1 MVKGSKTLPPL
12 GSDGT
17 PLLPLQLLDV
27 MAGDG
32 KLKSGGGVSGTLQER
47 EEHACWL
54 DVLRPWKDQD
64 TAAEE
69 LTSAWRRWGSAFSGQ
84 SSDERSTCDEHKE
97 KEKRRLQQ
105 GDDSPLH

>member
-1 MVKGSKTLPPL
+1 MFRGSETLPPL

-32 KLKSGGGVSGTLQER
+32 ILKSGGGVSGTLQER

-54 DVLRPWKDQD
+54 DVLGPWKDQE

-84 SSDERSTCDEHKE
+84 SSDERSTSDEHK
-97 KEKRRLQQ
+97 KRSVDRKREA
-105 GDDSPLH
+105 STAPR